1 MIIRFEIV
9 VIRRSEESG
18 PRTRLWA
25 SRAAQSAKRRAKN
38 LEIEEFR
45 DSGIAD
51 LEFGLWEQDLTLDV
65 YTVAYLSL
73 AVLSGI
79 LALKHY
85 SSNDQ

>member
-1 MIIRFEIV
+1 MKNPDQ
-9 VIRRSEESG
+9 G
-18 PRTRLWA
+18 PGFGP
-25 SRAAQSAKRRAKN
+25 AAWRKALSAERKIWKLRN
-38 LEIEEFR
+38 
-45 DSGIAD
+45 SGIAD

-85 SSNDQ
+85 SSNDP